1 MADEDDVREL
11 SGGFLRLRGKMDP
24 EAQEGRLRVPTT
36 NQVENLPRDINPR
49 GYSKW
54 PLERFVQAAYD
65 GDLELLGKML
75 DRDDPIDGYHH
86 DFTEHLLPEG
96 YNALHAASMAGQL
109 EAVEMLLKAGVDPHV
124 KKCMLEGRDPKD
136 GETARQLADSYG
148 WDDIVVV
155 LKRAEEEHPRGLYK
169 EFGRNNN
176 AKLWPI
182 DQPEGLDPEQE
193 RLAKKKYQMM
203 VASLPHKAD
212 RVFYGDLVY
221 GVNFG
226 RDARGR
232 IIGSR
237 QAMGNG
243 PDLALSD
250 ARQTSVALLFP
261 GPGSQH
267 SKMMQGA
274 EQVPGVP
281 EMLTIAQRILGYDLQ
296 ELCNQGDRAKLEE
309 VTVAGPA
316 IFVASLAA
324 LAKLKAQRAEVAD
337 HPGAVAGL
345 DLGEFAALV
354 AAGVLDF
361 ETGLSLVKT
370 ASECIAEA
378 SKASKQAMLS
388 VAGLEEADLGALCD
402 KASKTTGEVCQIAI
416 LLFPRGFTCGG
427 GSQAIAELDRLAKE
441 SGALQTKELP
451 SNGAVH
457 TSCMAKAREQL
468 YQALRDVLPKMNPP
482 KCDVYLTS
490 SKKVYSS
497 GSSPEMLIEPLCDQL
512 TSPIHWEASVRK
524 MTIMGIESF
533 YELGPMGQL
542 KAVMKRINPE
552 AWAKMESIDVDS

>member
-11 SGGFLRLRGKMDP
+11 SGGFLRLRGQLDP
-24 EAQEGRLRVPTT
+24 EAYEGRLRVPTT
-36 NQVENLPRDINPR
+36 DQVDNLPRDINPR

-54 PLERFVQAAYD
+54 PLSRFVQAAYD

-75 DRDDPIDGYHH
+75 DREDPIDGYHH

-124 KKCMLEGRDPKD
+124 RRCMPEGRDPKD
-136 GETARQLADSYG
+136 GETAKQLADSYG
-148 WDDIVVV
+148 WNDVAAV
-155 LKRAEEEHPRGLYK
+155 LKRAEEVHPRGLYK

-182 DQPEGLDPEQE
+182 DQPEGLDAEQE
-193 RLAKKKYQMM
+193 RRAKKKYQTM
-203 VASLPHKAD
+203 VMSLPNKAD

-226 RDARGR
+226 RDARGK

-243 PDLALSD
+243 ADLALSD
-250 ARQTSVALLFP
+250 AMQTSVALLFP

-267 SKMMQGA
+267 PKMMQGA
-274 EQVPGVP
+274 DQVPGGP
-281 EMLTIAQRILGYDLQ
+281 AMLTIAERILGYDLQ

-316 IFVASLAA
+316 VFVASLAA

-354 AAGVLDF
+354 AAGVFDF

-370 ASECIAEA
+370 ASEGIAEA
-378 SKASKQAMLS
+378 SKSSKQAMLS
-388 VAGLEEADLGALCD
+388 VAGLEEADLSALCD
-402 KASKTTGEVCQIAI
+402 KASKTAGEVCQIAI
-416 LLFPRGFTCGG
+416 LLFPRGFTCCG

-451 SNGAVH
+451 SKGAVH
-457 TSCMAKAREQL
+457 TSLMAKAREQL
-468 YQALRDVLPKMNPP
+468 LQALQGALPTMKPP

-490 SKKVYSS
+490 SKKVYSA
-497 GSSPEMLIEPLCDQL
+497 GSSPAALIEPLCDQL
-512 TSPIHWEASVRK
+512 TSPIHWESSVRK
-524 MTIMGIESF
+524 MSTMGIESF
-533 YELGPMGQL
+533 YEVGPMGQL

-552 AWAKMESIDVDS
+552 AWAKMETIDVDN

>member
-11 SGGFLRLRGKMDP
+11 SGGFLRLRGQMDP
-24 EAQEGRLRVPTT
+24 EAEGRLRVPTID
-36 NQVENLPRDINPR
+36 QVQNLPRDINPR

-54 PLERFVQAAYD
+54 PLSRFVQVAYD
-65 GDLELLGKML
+65 GDLQLLGKML
-75 DRDDPIDGYHH
+75 DREDPIDGYHH

-124 KKCMLEGRDPKD
+124 KKCMPEGRDPKD
-136 GETARQLADSYG
+136 GETAKQLADSYG
-148 WDDIVVV
+148 WDEIVAV

-182 DQPEGLDPEQE
+182 DQPEGLDVDQE
-193 RLAKKKYQMM
+193 RRAKKKYEMM
-203 VASLPHKAD
+203 AAHLPNKAD

-221 GVNFG
+221 GVNYG

-232 IIGSR
+232 ILGSR
-237 QAMGNG
+237 QAMANG
-243 PDLALSD
+243 ADLALAD
-250 ARQTSVALLFP
+250 ARHSSVALLFP

-274 EQVPGVP
+274 DQVPGVP
-281 EMLTIAQRILGYDLQ
+281 EMLTIAERILGYDLK
-296 ELCNQGDRAKLEE
+296 ELCNQGDREKLEQ
-309 VTVAGPA
+309 VSVAGPA

-324 LAKLKAQRAEVAD
+324 LAKFKAQSPDVANN
-337 HPGAVAGL
+337 PGAVAGL
-345 DLGEFAALV
+345 FLGEFAALV
-354 AAGVLDF
+354 AAGVFDF

-370 ASECIAEA
+370 ASESIV
-378 SKASKQAMLS
+378 KASKDSQQAMLS
-388 VAGLEEADLGALCD
+388 VAGLEEADLGSLCD

-416 LLFPRGFTCGG
+416 LLFPRGFTCCG

-441 SGALQTKELP
+441 SGALQTKQLP
-451 SNGAVH
+451 SKDAVH
-457 TSCMAKAREQL
+457 TSLMAKARDQL
-468 YQALRDVLPKMNPP
+468 YQAMRDTLPKMSPP

-497 GSSPEMLIEPLCDQL
+497 GCSPETIIEPLCDQL
-512 TSPIHWEASVRK
+512 TSPIHWEATIRK
-524 MTIMGIESF
+524 MSAMGIESF
-533 YELGPMGQL
+533 YELGPLGQL

-552 AWAKMESIDVDS
+552 AYAKMESIDVDS